1 MSTLL
6 NTRIRLRYD
15 SYTNWYNTNPVLLEG
30 EVAIAVPGTEFG
42 NEGHKTS
49 TAPCL
54 MKVGNGTDHF
64 NTLPWLSAVAADVHA
79 WAKKSEAEFK
89 TWLNETAE
97 FATDAEV
104 AAVASRVTTLEG
116 DLNTASTG
124 LKARV
129 STLESDLNT
138 ASTGLKA
145 RMTAVEGRATTLE
158 GDVAD
163 LKALTGN
170 GDGSLGKRV
179 EALESDNTTNKS
191 NISANATAIDNITKA
206 ETGAIAVAVKA
217 EADRAKLAEEGL
229 QTNLTNAIAKE
240 VSDRDAAILVETN
253 ARVAA
258 INGVNAA
265 IEAEESR
272 ATLAEGG
279 LSTRI
284 KTIEDDYLKGADKTE
299 LQGNIDTLTGVVETL
314 RDGVDA
320 EKVDGIKD
328 LIKYVEEHGPE
339 VTGMKEDIADNASKI
354 TINANAIA
362 KEITDRE
369 NADKAIGE
377 RIDGAEEALANYK
390 AEIGFTKT
398 DKTLMS
404 VITDTY
410 ATKSELS
417 EAVSGIN
424 STASA
429 LEGRVKANEDKLA
442 GLTKATVKAEIEAA
456 QTAAEEKVTTLAN
469 GAVAANTAAIAA
481 INHASTGILA
491 QAKKYTDDEIDKV
504 ESAAT
509 LLGNRVTTNE
519 TLLAGIGGENQPANV
534 VAAIAAAQTAAE
546 QKVTD
551 LANGQVKTNKL
562 AIEAINHETTGIL
575 ATAKGYTDTKVGEVS
590 SALALEKQAREAFD
604 AKTLTGVKDG
614 DNLAISLNGDAL
626 GTLVFVCGGADID

>member
-124 LKARV
+124 LKARMTAV
-129 STLESDLNT
+129 EGRATELENR
-138 ASTGLKA
+138 A
-145 RMTAVEGRATTLE
+145 TAVEGRATTLE
-158 GDVAD
+158 G
-163 LKALTGN
+163 K
-170 GDGSLGKRV
+170 V
-179 EALESDNTTNKS
+179 EALEALTGGEGADSLDSRVAALEDDNTTNKS
-191 NISANATAIDNITKA
+191 NISANATAIENITKA
-206 ETGAIAVAVKA
+206 ETGDIAVAVKA
-217 EADRAKLAEEGL
+217 EKDRAELAEGNL
-229 QTNLTNAIAKE
+229 QTALNNAIAQE
-240 VSDRDAAILVETN
+240 VIDR
-253 ARVAA
+253 
-258 INGVNAA
+258 NAA
-265 IEAEESR
+265 IKVEEDARKGEITRVEGLVSAEASR

-284 KTIEDDYLKGADKTE
+284 KTIEDDYLKDADKKA
-299 LQGNIDTLTGVVETL
+299 LQKGIDDLAGVVETL
-314 RDGVDA
+314 TDGIDPD
-320 EKVDGIKD
+320 KVDGIND
-328 LIKYVEEHGPE
+328 LIDYVEKHGPQ
-339 VTGMKEDIADNASKI
+339 VTQMLADIETNASGVA
-354 TINANAIA
+354 ANAIA
-362 KEITDRE
+362 IAQEILDRKA
-369 NADKAIGE
+369 ADEALGE
-377 RIDGAEEALANYK
+377 RIDDAEEALADYK

-410 ATKSELS
+410 ATKSEVT
-417 EAVSGIN
+417 EVVSDIN
-424 STASA
+424 SAASA
-429 LEGRVKANEDKLA
+429 LEGRVEANEGKLA
-442 GLTKATVKAEIEAA
+442 GITTTVVAAIATAKSEAEG
-456 QTAAEEKVTTLAN
+456 KVTALEEGKVQAN
-469 GAVAANTAAIAA
+469 ADAIAA

-491 QAKKYTDDEIDKV
+491 QANKHTDDEIGKV
-504 ESAAT
+504 NSAAT
-509 LLGNRVTTNE
+509 LLGNRVTANE